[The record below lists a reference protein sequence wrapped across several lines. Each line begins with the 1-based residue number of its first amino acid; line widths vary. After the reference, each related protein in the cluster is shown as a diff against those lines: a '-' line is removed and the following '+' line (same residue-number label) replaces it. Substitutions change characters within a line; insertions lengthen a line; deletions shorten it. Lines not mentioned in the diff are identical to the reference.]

1 MIEVGVILSERDYS
15 VVRYKF
21 LSLLKEDERKML
33 EQMVRSS
40 QQLRQIVKFDFDY
53 QPFSP
58 FDNDD
63 KLYFINHLETEEGF
77 IYGTSVVKLSS
88 DTLKCVEIYQSKYK
102 IEHFSMNENNDK
114 APATI

>member
-1 MIEVGVILSERDYS
+1 MV
-15 VVRYKF
+15 
-21 LSLLKEDERKML
+21 KMP
-33 EQMVRSS
+33 

-58 FDNDD
+58 LDNDD

-88 DTLKCVEIYQSKYK
+88 DSLKCVEIYQSKYK
-102 IEHFSMNENNDK
+102 IEHFSMNENSDGN
-114 APATI
+114 PIG

>member
-1 MIEVGVILSERDYS
+1 MP
-15 VVRYKF
+15 
-21 LSLLKEDERKML
+21 
-33 EQMVRSS
+33 

-58 FDNDD
+58 LDNDD

-102 IEHFSMNENNDK
+102 IEHFSMNESSDGK
-114 APATI
+114 PSGLGDISPSPSPS